1 MPLRE
6 VTVECYAGA
15 RADETPRRVSFDGRE
30 HLVTR
35 LLDESF
41 EERFER
47 NQQSRRR
54 YRVLTDAGLVLELV
68 HTNDGAWYIV
78 L

>member
-30 HLVTR
+30 HLVAR
-35 LLDESF
+35 LLAESV
-41 EERFER
+41 EEPLER

-68 HTNDGAWYIV
+68 RTNDGAWYIV

>member
-6 VTVECYAGA
+6 VTVECYAGG
-15 RADETPRRVSFDGRE
+15 RADETPRRISIEGRE
-30 HLVTR
+30 HLVAR
-35 LLDESF
+35 LLAESV
-41 EERFER
+41 EEPFER

-68 HTNDGAWYIV
+68 RTNDGTWY
-78 L
+78 LAS